1 MRLIKRLLRFVF
13 PKKRNKGITMITD
26 FIDSVVIIDDKEKE
40 IEELAKKLQE
50 EDISVKIQ
58 IVNPQDKQFKDIIP
72 LKKYRQLI
80 FMDLSL
86 DDSVNIKNNISTE
99 IRPILLK
106 ILPKTNGCYG
116 LVVWSK
122 HTDDISILKD
132 KLLEDKDKYCLPMF
146 IVPFDKSNYLRKGYD
161 NILNDLSKILQDDKT
176 AYFFV
181 NWMSSVK
188 SASGKAI
195 SDIYSLVTD
204 YDKQKTELMYILY
217 KMALN
222 HTGIPNDQVGG
233 YDLTTDAYK
242 AFDELLYSDLIN
254 QQNKTSVNIFS
265 SVPQNPWENNLQDE
279 LFNYAK
285 LNAKQFID
293 SINIKQD
300 IIVPGNIYEIIENES
315 DKIQNQPKKSKSIG
329 IELTPPCDFSHKKI
343 NSKLVRGFIHDLSSS
358 DNDRIWKFINIT
370 FKGDNKYLFWPIEID
385 TKPCVLCFDFRYTF
399 IFPDENLKN
408 DSKYKIIFRA
418 KSRLFADIL
427 QKYSSYSARLGI
439 SNIIP
444 ELSNPLKNNKE

>member
-1 MRLIKRLLRFVF
+1 M
-13 PKKRNKGITMITD
+13 TMITD
-26 FIDSVVIIDDKEKE
+26 FIDSVVIIDDQEKE
-40 IEELAKKLQE
+40 IKELAKKMQE

-58 IVNPQDKQFKDIIP
+58 IVNPHDKQFTNIIP

-86 DDSVNIKNNISTE
+86 DDSINIKNNISTE

-106 ILPKTNGCYG
+106 ILPKTKGCYG

-122 HTDDISILKD
+122 HTNDISILKE
-132 KLLEDKDKYCLPMF
+132 KLLEDRDKYCLPMF
-146 IVPFDKSNYLRKGYD
+146 IVPFDKSNYLKNGYD
-161 NILNDLSKILQDDKT
+161 NILDDLNDILQKDKV

-204 YDKQKTELMYILY
+204 YDKQQTELMYILY

-222 HTGIPNDQVGG
+222 HTGIPKDQIGE

-254 QQNKTSVNIFS
+254 QQNKNSVNIFS
-265 SVPQNPWENNLQDE
+265 SVPQNPWENNLRDE

-285 LNAKQFID
+285 LNTKQFID

-358 DNDRIWKFINIT
+358 DNDRIWEFINIT

-399 IFPDENLKN
+399 IFPDKNLKN

>member
-1 MRLIKRLLRFVF
+1 
-13 PKKRNKGITMITD
+13 MITD
-26 FIDSVVIIDDKEKE
+26 FIDSVIIIDDQEKE
-40 IEELAKKLQE
+40 IEELAKQLQG

-58 IVNPQDKQFKDIIP
+58 LIDPQDKQFKNIIP

-86 DDSVNIKNNISTE
+86 DDSINIKNNISTE

-106 ILPKTNGCYG
+106 ILPATKGCYG

-122 HTDDISILKD
+122 HTEDISILKE
-132 KLLEDKDKYCLPMF
+132 KLLEDKEKYCLPMF
-146 IVPFDKSNYLRKGYD
+146 IVSFDKSKYLQNGYNGILED
-161 NILNDLSKILQDDKT
+161 LKNILQNDKA

-181 NWMSSVK
+181 NWMSSIK

-195 SDIYSLVTD
+195 SDIYSLVAD

-222 HTGIPNDQVGG
+222 HTGIPDDQVVG

-242 AFDELLYSDLIN
+242 AFDELLYSDLTN
-254 QQNKTSVNIFS
+254 QQCESDVNIFDS
-265 SVPQNPWENNLQDE
+265 IPQNPWRNNLQEE

-285 LNAKQFID
+285 LNTKQFID
-293 SINIKQD
+293 GINIKQD
-300 IIVPGNIYEIIENES
+300 IIVPGNIYKIIENKS
-315 DKIQNQPKKSKSIG
+315 DFKIQNQPKNSISIG

-343 NSKLVRGFIHDLSSS
+343 NSKLVRGFIYDLSSS
-358 DNDRIWKFINIT
+358 DNDKIWKFMNIT

-399 IFPDENLKN
+399 MFSDENLKD
-408 DSKYKIIFRA
+408 DSKYRIIFRA
-418 KSRLFADIL
+418 KSKLFADIL

-444 ELSNPLKNNKE
+444 ELSDPLKNNKE

>member
-13 PKKRNKGITMITD
+13 PKKKNREMTMITD
-26 FIDSVVIIDDKEKE
+26 FIDSVVIIDDNEKE
-40 IEELAKKLQE
+40 IEELAKKMQE
-50 EDISVKIQ
+50 EDISVKMQ

-80 FMDLSL
+80 FIDLSL
-86 DDSVNIKNNISTE
+86 DDSIDIKNNISTE

-106 ILPKTNGCYG
+106 ILPKTKGCYG

-122 HTDDISILKD
+122 HTDDISILHD

-146 IVPFDKSNYLRKGYD
+146 IVPFDKSNYLRNGYD
-161 NILNDLSKILQDDKT
+161 NILDDLNGILQKDKA

-222 HTGIPNDQVGG
+222 HTGIPKDQVGE

-254 QQNKTSVNIFS
+254 QQNKTSVNIFDPI
-265 SVPQNPWENNLQDE
+265 PQNPYTNQEDRKNDIYSEINS
-279 LFNYAK
+279 K
-285 LNAKQFID
+285 LFID
-293 SINIKQD
+293 TININQNVV
-300 IIVPGNIYEIIENES
+300 VPGNVYEIIDS
-315 DKIQNQPKKSKSIG
+315 DIIKPELPTNVSAVKYIA
-329 IELTPPCDFSHKKI
+329 IELTPPCDFSQKKKI
-343 NSKLVRGFIHDLSSS
+343 NSRIIKGLLCDIQYKEKFKKEYYYKEMFPLVI
-358 DNDRIWKFINIT
+358 
-370 FKGDNKYLFWPIEID
+370 DNKTNLQL
-385 TKPCVLCFDFRYTF
+385 VFDFRYLEV
-399 IFPDENLKN
+399 IE
-408 DSKYKIIFRA
+408 DSKLQDAKQYKALFRVSP
-418 KSRLFADIL
+418 KLFADIL
-427 QKYSSYSARLGI
+427 QKFSSSYARLG
-439 SNIIP
+439 
-444 ELSNPLKNNKE
+444 LSKIE

>member
-1 MRLIKRLLRFVF
+1 
-13 PKKRNKGITMITD
+13 MITD

-86 DDSVNIKNNISTE
+86 DDSINIKNNISTE

-146 IVPFDKSNYLRKGYD
+146 IVPFDKSNYLKNGYG
-161 NILNDLSKILQDDKT
+161 NILDDLNDILQKDKA

-204 YDKQKTELMYILY
+204 YDKQQTELIYILY
-217 KMALN
+217 KMALS
-222 HTGIPNDQVGG
+222 HTGIPRDQVEG

-254 QQNKTSVNIFS
+254 QQNKNSVNVFS
-265 SVPQNPWENNLQDE
+265 PIPQNPWKNNLQEE

-285 LNAKQFID
+285 LNAKHFID
-293 SINIKQD
+293 SVNIKQD
-300 IIVPGNIYEIIENES
+300 IIVPGNIYEIIENKS
-315 DKIQNQPKKSKSIG
+315 DFKIQNQPKESRVIG

-343 NSKLVRGFIHDLSSS
+343 NSKLIGGFIYDLSNS
-358 DNDRIWKFINIT
+358 DNDKIWKFMNAA

-385 TKPCVLCFDFRYTF
+385 AKPCVLCFDFRYTF
-399 IFPDENLKN
+399 IFSDDLLK
-408 DSKYKIIFRA
+408 DDLKYRIIFRA
-418 KSRLFADIL
+418 KSKLFADIL

-444 ELSNPLKNNKE
+444 ELSGPLKNNKE